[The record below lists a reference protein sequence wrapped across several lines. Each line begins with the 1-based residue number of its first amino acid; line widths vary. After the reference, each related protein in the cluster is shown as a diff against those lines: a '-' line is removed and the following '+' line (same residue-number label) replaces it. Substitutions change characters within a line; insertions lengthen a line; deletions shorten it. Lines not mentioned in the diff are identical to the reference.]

1 MRYVKPRYYDAF
13 VCIAD
18 HCPATCCRGWQI
30 VIDDDALVRYWNE
43 KGEFGNRLKN
53 SIDWES
59 GTFCQYD
66 GRCDFLND
74 RNLCDIHETLGEG
87 ALCDTC
93 RRYPRHVE
101 EFEGVREY
109 SLTLSCPEAA
119 RRMLTDS
126 APMTLVE
133 WETEEEET
141 FEEGF
146 DFLLYTQLA
155 DARKV
160 VFRILQDRDV
170 DMRIRME
177 ACLIFAE
184 TMQELLDR
192 ENYAGVDDWIRI
204 HEADYRRDME
214 LAKVRWEEKEEKRLL
229 QRKKEVEQLKSL
241 EILDPAWAALLEEA
255 ESVLC
260 QNGDAS
266 YRSLCAEF
274 QEGCGYE
281 SGSAKD
287 WALAAEQIAVF
298 FIYTYFCGAVY
309 DGAVYAKIRLMEF
322 SVQWI
327 QELTMVQWHQKG
339 KEQEEGAIISLAYR
353 FAREI
358 EHSDPNRIA
367 LEEWLE
373 IN

>member
-1 MRYVKPRYYDAF
+1 M
-13 VCIAD
+13 
-18 HCPATCCRGWQI
+18 TETS
-30 VIDDDALVRYWNE
+30 VISMKHWE
-43 KGEFGNRLKN
+43 K
-53 SIDWES
+53 
-59 GTFCQYD
+59 
-66 GRCDFLND
+66 
-74 RNLCDIHETLGEG
+74 G

-274 QEGCGYE
+274 QETPAAMKAGRPKTGRLPRNRLLFFSFIHISAEPFMTVRCMPKYGSWNFPSNGFRNLPWFSGIKKE
-281 SGSAKD
+281 KNRKREPSSPWHIDLPGRLNIPIPTGSHWKSGSKS
-287 WALAAEQIAVF
+287 
-298 FIYTYFCGAVY
+298 
-309 DGAVYAKIRLMEF
+309 IRR
-322 SVQWI
+322 
-327 QELTMVQWHQKG
+327 
-339 KEQEEGAIISLAYR
+339 R
-353 FAREI
+353 FHE
-358 EHSDPNRIA
+358 
-367 LEEWLE
+367 
-373 IN
+373 

>member
-1 MRYVKPRYYDAF
+1 
-13 VCIAD
+13 
-18 HCPATCCRGWQI
+18 
-30 VIDDDALVRYWNE
+30 
-43 KGEFGNRLKN
+43 
-53 SIDWES
+53 
-59 GTFCQYD
+59 
-66 GRCDFLND
+66 
-74 RNLCDIHETLGEG
+74 
-87 ALCDTC
+87 
-93 RRYPRHVE
+93 
-101 EFEGVREY
+101 
-109 SLTLSCPEAA
+109 
-119 RRMLTDS
+119 MLTVP

-204 HEADYRRDME
+204 HEARLQKRHGTGKGKMGRKRGKAPFAE
-214 LAKVRWEEKEEKRLL
+214 EEGGGTAEEPGNPGSGLGSAFGRGGVRPL
-229 QRKKEVEQLKSL
+229 
-241 EILDPAWAALLEEA
+241 P
-255 ESVLC
+255 
-260 QNGDAS
+260 NGDES

-353 FAREI
+353 FARET